1 MGGEKNEN
9 NQAAL
14 SWAQDHHADSDL
26 ASVALCPF
34 SILFTVN
41 EIYKSTQ
48 EGVVTEV
55 LNKTLPKHGY
65 SDLYYLN
72 QVKADSH
79 FGMGTTYVSSFST
92 KRTVKKNQALFAK
105 SGKKVDKGD
114 ANLPYYKEVTV
125 RRNGMGWKVTVSD
138 SIGQEESSYSVK

>member
-1 MGGEKNEN
+1 MKAIKQLYHEHKIITLILTSPIWLF
-9 NQAAL
+9 AL
-14 SWAQDHHADSDL
+14 F
-26 ASVALCPF
+26 SV
-34 SILFTVN
+34 LFTAN

-55 LNKTLPKHGY
+55 LNKTLPQHGY
-65 SDLYYLN
+65 SDIYYLN

-105 SGKKVDKGD
+105 SGKKIDKGD

-138 SIGQEESSYSVK
+138 SIGQEENSYSVK

>member
-1 MGGEKNEN
+1 MKTIKQLYHEHKIIT
-9 NQAAL
+9 L
-14 SWAQDHHADSDL
+14 ILTSPVWL
-26 ASVALCPF
+26 FVLF

-48 EGVVTEV
+48 EDVVTEV

-138 SIGQEESSYSVK
+138 SIVQEESSYSVK

>member
-1 MGGEKNEN
+1 MKTIKQLYHEHKIIT
-9 NQAAL
+9 L
-14 SWAQDHHADSDL
+14 ILTSPVWL
-26 ASVALCPF
+26 FVLF

-125 RRNGMGWKVTVSD
+125 RRMAWAGKLPSLTQSAKKKAA
-138 SIGQEESSYSVK
+138 IA